1 MYFKCNL
8 HEKTA
13 IQTCRI
19 TKNYRLIRE
28 RGRYVS
34 SVTLFMRPAKNKR
47 CISSVKLSPQLKKM
61 NIKCKNLNKTS

>member
-28 RGRYVS
+28 REVCFKCNTFHAAGEKQEVH
-34 SVTLFMRPAKNKR
+34 F
-47 CISSVKLSPQLKKM
+47 
-61 NIKCKNLNKTS
+61 KCKIITTIKKDEYQV